1 MGIFIDLI
9 FNVLAPLLFFIA
21 LYFTGFREKTHRA
34 TLEAIFKKLTP
45 GVLVI
50 GQSRLPRNTRTARY
64 QRKKQRREIF
74 VANDALIKIINLDK
88 DNKGHN
94 SFELGEEIK

>member
-21 LYFTGFREKTHRA
+21 LTGFREKTHRA

-50 GQSRLPRNTRTARY
+50 GQSRLPRNTSTARY
-64 QRKKQRREIF
+64 QRKKKREIF
-74 VANDALIKIINLDK
+74 VANDALINIINLDK